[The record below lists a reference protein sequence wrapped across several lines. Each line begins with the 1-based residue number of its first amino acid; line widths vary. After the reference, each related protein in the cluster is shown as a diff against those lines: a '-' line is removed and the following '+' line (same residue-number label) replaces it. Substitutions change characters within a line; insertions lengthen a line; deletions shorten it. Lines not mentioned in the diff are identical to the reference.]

1 MLDFYSWHILK
12 LNGEKLENQPYL
24 KQKKKLETL
33 LKPVNRLHYTVHRF
47 DLADFFLEEREKEGE
62 GLILKNPD
70 SGYERQRSYNW
81 LKLKNWRFKTCQVAG
96 YTQGTGDRK
105 YFFGS
110 LVLQDSRGEYV
121 GRVGSGF
128 NGWDLRKLKDLFA
141 RTPESSKPF
150 GIDKEYTAVDL
161 DLEVV
166 VKYYQVTDDGILR
179 FPVFEHTLN

>member
-1 MLDFYSWHILK
+1 MLDFYSWHLLM
-12 LNGEKLENQPYL
+12 LNGENLERRPYL
-24 KQKKKLETL
+24 EQKKKLETL
-33 LKPVNRLHYTVHRF
+33 LEPVDRLHYTVHRF

-62 GLILKNPD
+62 GLILKKPD
-70 SGYERQRSYNW
+70 SGYERQRSYSW

-96 YTQGTGDRK
+96 YTQGTGSRK
-105 YFFGS
+105 PFFGS

-128 NGWDLRKLKDLFA
+128 NGWQLRKLKDRFT
-141 RTPESSKPF
+141 RTSEASKPF
-150 GIDKEYTAVDL
+150 NIDEPYTAIDI

-179 FPVFEHTLN
+179 FPVLQHTLN